1 VINISVDLGVYNG
14 KTTEVKAP
22 IEAYVRVIPKA
33 VIRLSSLDLSTTKEI
48 SDLTDLFNFGNDYLG
63 LLKAGVIVSGLIPPS
78 FEECQDKVTL
88 QQILEQ
94 VIGKVCIYFF
104 IFYFYYYHL
113 FVSVTKYLY
122 LTGFG
127 H

>member
-1 VINISVDLGVYNG
+1 MINISVDLGVYNG

-88 QQILEQ
+88 QLILEQ
-94 VIGKVCIYFF
+94 VIGKVMCCIF
-104 IFYFYYYHL
+104 IFYFYHL
-113 FVSVTKYLY
+113 FLSVTNIYM
-122 LTGFG
+122 
-127 H
+127 